1 MCEVLKVSRSSFYHW
16 KKRKPSK
23 RSERRAILSAEIFS
37 IYHWSRGRY
46 GSPRITRELEAK
58 GMRASRPL
66 VARLMRE
73 RNLRSIVKK
82 KFKKTTNSS
91 HRYPVAENY
100 LNQNFQ
106 VKSSKEVWVSDIT
119 YIRTGQGWLY
129 LTTVI
134 DLFDRKVIGWSLSE
148 TMKAQDTS
156 IAALKMARLHRPL
169 QDHDSL
175 IFHSDRG
182 IQYACTE
189 FTSIVG
195 KNITRSMSGKG
206 NCYDNAVVESF
217 FKTLKTELVYQN
229 KYETRDHAKNSV
241 FEYIETF
248 YNTHR
253 RHSALGNLTIK
264 EYQNLMSNQSK
275 NVA

>member
-16 KKRKPSK
+16 KKRKPT
-23 RSERRAILSAEIFS
+23 RRAERRAILSSEIFI
-37 IYHWSRGRY
+37 IYHLSRGRY
-46 GSPRITRELEAK
+46 GSPRIARELEAK
-58 GMRASRPL
+58 GMRASRPF
-66 VARLMRE
+66 VAKLMRE
-73 RNLRSIVKK
+73 GGLRSIVKK
-82 KFKKTTNSS
+82 KFNKTTNSS
-91 HRYPVAENY
+91 DRYPVVENY
-100 LNQNFQ
+100 LNQNFH
-106 VKSSKEVWVSDIT
+106 VKNSREVWVSDIT

-156 IAALKMARLHRPL
+156 VAALKMARLHRPL
-169 QDHDSL
+169 QEHYSL
-175 IFHSDRG
+175 LFHSDRG

-206 NCYDNAVVESF
+206 NCYDNAVAESF

-229 KYETRDHAKNSV
+229 KYETRDNAKNSV
-241 FEYIETF
+241 FEYIEAF
-248 YNTHR
+248 YNTQR

-275 NVA
+275 M

>member
-1 MCEVLKVSRSSFYHW
+1 MCEVLQVSRSSFYHW
-16 KKRKPSK
+16 KKIKPTG
-23 RSERRAILSAEIFS
+23 RSERRAVLSAAIFS
-37 IYHWSRGRY
+37 IYNWSRGRY
-46 GSPRITRELEAK
+46 GSPRIARELEAK
-58 GMRASRPL
+58 GMRASRPF
-66 VARLMRE
+66 VAKLIRE
-73 RNLRSIVKK
+73 RELRSIVKK

-91 HRYPVAENY
+91 HRYPVVENY

-169 QDHDSL
+169 QNHDNL

-195 KNITRSMSGKG
+195 KNITQSMSG
-206 NCYDNAVVESF
+206 
-217 FKTLKTELVYQN
+217 T
-229 KYETRDHAKNSV
+229 AKH
-241 FEYIETF
+241 IT
-248 YNTHR
+248 NTK
-253 RHSALGNLTIK
+253 IK
-264 EYQNLMSNQSK
+264 
-275 NVA
+275 